1 MWFSIINECNIRKVF
16 TLKVSGFLYSII
28 KREKENGLR
37 CFQTKSYKFHYLE
50 VPSGLKLIINTD
62 LSVIDMQEILW
73 KLYSLFT
80 ELVVQNPNWSVEDEI
95 DMPDFV
101 NAVDKLLN

>member
-1 MWFSIINECNIRKVF
+1 MKSKWIPLFYNK
-16 TLKVSGFLYSII
+16 
-28 KREKENGLR
+28 KREREWITLFSN
-37 CFQTKSYKFHYLE
+37 KSYKFHYLE

-80 ELVVQNPNWSVEDEI
+80 ELVVQNPNWKMEDEI